1 MLMVCITPET
11 CSLSDSAN
19 AHTKVSS
26 TTAPVAALPFIK
38 LRDQSAVRERPLLF
52 PVLVR
57 GLERFSEEDVKELF
71 VDCGDV
77 RSVHRSGSDKWLVYF
92 ADKSSAALGQRLNG
106 TDFEVFEIALH

>member
-1 MLMVCITPET
+1 MLRG
-11 CSLSDSAN
+11 
-19 AHTKVSS
+19 H
-26 TTAPVAALPFIK
+26 
-38 LRDQSAVRERPLLF
+38 SAVRERPLLF

-71 VDCGDV
+71 IDCGDV

-106 TDFEVFEIALH
+106 TDFEVLEIAAVFYALV

>member
-1 MLMVCITPET
+1 M
-11 CSLSDSAN
+11 
-19 AHTKVSS
+19 
-26 TTAPVAALPFIK
+26 
-38 LRDQSAVRERPLLF
+38 RERPLLF

-106 TDFEVFEIALH
+106 TDFEVLIILECYHALLP